1 MKNLFVTLLTT
12 ASLLASGTVL
22 AAGITPKYDSVGGK
36 YEDRVTTVSV
46 DGAQY
51 IYVAE
56 YNKEGRM
63 LKLKRV
69 AADASGTTTVNYQF
83 NPDNDLKIVAT
94 TANGIT
100 PVAENVYRK
109 DKVEVTP
116 TPTATPTPT
125 PTPTPDP
132 SLTAVEKAKA
142 DLVNSGVAEAN
153 IEIVE
158 WATPTPSP
166 TATPTPTPTPT
177 ATPTPV
183 PEQTA
188 VEKAKADLVNSG
200 VAEANIEIV
209 EWSTPTPVPGPT
221 VVEKAETDLIASGVL
236 KDNIYTAV
244 WADTLLNR
252 IKY

>member
-22 AAGITPKYDSVGGK
+22 AAEPTINTKYGASEGSE
-36 YEDRVTTVSV
+36 YENIVETVSV

-63 LKLKRV
+63 LSLKRV
-69 AADASGTTTVNYQF
+69 TADASGTTTVNYQF

-116 TPTATPTPT
+116 TPTPSLTAEEQAKEELKNSKVEEANITTVDWSTSEPD
-125 PTPTPDP
+125 PTPTPD
-132 SLTAVEKAKA
+132 TAVQQAK
-142 DLVNSGVAEAN
+142 
-153 IEIVE
+153 
-158 WATPTPSP
+158 
-166 TATPTPTPTPT
+166 
-177 ATPTPV
+177 
-183 PEQTA
+183 
-188 VEKAKADLVNSG
+188 K
-200 VAEANIEIV
+200 
-209 EWSTPTPVPGPT
+209 
-221 VVEKAETDLIASGVL
+221 DLIDNGVEEEKIL
-236 KDNIYTAV
+236 ETA
-244 WADTLLNR
+244 W
-252 IKY
+252 